1 MKRIVLLI
9 IVLMSV
15 FFCFSANVQW
25 QAEALA
31 ANYAL
36 DFDGSNDYVEVG
48 DADSL
53 DVTDNF
59 TVEAWI
65 YVENFKFLAGI
76 AVKYHGGG
84 GGFVFRLSQSAPYN
98 RIDFCAVT
106 GGIAL
111 STGTWYHVAGVMN
124 SETASIYIDGK
135 LDRSGSPGYTL
146 SANSDPVTIGMDYG
160 PHPRYFDGVIDEVRI
175 WNTARTQ
182 SDITANMNELTGNK
196 SGLVAYYK
204 MSNGSGTTLSDNSG
218 NNHNG
223 TISGATWV
231 TSTAPIGGGVEIIE
245 PAITCLS
252 PSEGL
257 TSGGTEVTISG
268 YKFGSERG
276 TGSVT
281 FGGVEVTIISWSD
294 TEIVC
299 TTPAHAAGGAY
310 VVVTTSDGSSDTSA
324 FVYSEAGGDVNGDGK
339 VTAYDAVLTL
349 KHVIGLEE
357 IPAEKHD
364 IADVSGNGKI
374 TAYDAALI
382 LQYSVGIITAF
393 PREQPNIAPTF
404 EPKSE
409 DESLIEAIEQLE
421 TISLNGEQRK
431 VFEQLKRLVSERL
444 LPKHTSL
451 LQNYPNPFNPD
462 TWLPYQLATDAP
474 VTISIYNTK
483 GQLVRQLDI
492 GKQKAGSYLDKKNA
506 SYWNGKDQLGQSV
519 SSGLYFYMLKAGSFM
534 ATRRMVIL
542 K

>member
-1 MKRIVLLI
+1 
-9 IVLMSV
+9 
-15 FFCFSANVQW
+15 
-25 QAEALA
+25 
-31 ANYAL
+31 
-36 DFDGSNDYVEVG
+36 
-48 DADSL
+48 
-53 DVTDNF
+53 
-59 TVEAWI
+59 
-65 YVENFKFLAGI
+65 
-76 AVKYHGGG
+76 
-84 GGFVFRLSQSAPYN
+84 
-98 RIDFCAVT
+98 
-106 GGIAL
+106 
-111 STGTWYHVAGVMN
+111 MN